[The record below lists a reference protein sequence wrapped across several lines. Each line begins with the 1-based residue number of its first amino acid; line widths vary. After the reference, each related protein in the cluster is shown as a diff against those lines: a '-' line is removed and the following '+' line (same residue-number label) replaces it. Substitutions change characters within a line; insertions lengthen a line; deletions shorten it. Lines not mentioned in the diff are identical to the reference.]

1 MRKKLSIFRFGTPQ
15 PALLNAKF
23 SADQGLAGKVL
34 QSQHSEVINDVQ
46 KDPRFYR
53 RFDLETGFQ
62 TRNMVAI
69 PLVAGKEKVG
79 VLEVLN
85 KAGGEP
91 FQEEDRLLLQSI
103 AEEIAFAIH
112 DAKLF
117 DAKQALT
124 AEIEKMHQFQT
135 KLIQTSHD
143 GIIANDP
150 RGNILIFNEGA

>member
-1 MRKKLSIFRFGTPQ
+1 
-15 PALLNAKF
+15 
-23 SADQGLAGKVL
+23 
-34 QSQHSEVINDVQ
+34 
-46 KDPRFYR
+46 
-53 RFDLETGFQ
+53 
-62 TRNMVAI
+62 MVAI

-124 AEIEKMHQFQT
+124 AEIKKMHQFQT

-150 RGNILIFNEGA
+150 RGNILIFNEGAELILCMEKQYGTSNGHSKWTHLVYCNTDRTSQPQAGASEPGAGGTPHMRAALGSPFL

>member
-1 MRKKLSIFRFGTPQ
+1 
-15 PALLNAKF
+15 
-23 SADQGLAGKVL
+23 
-34 QSQHSEVINDVQ
+34 
-46 KDPRFYR
+46 
-53 RFDLETGFQ
+53 
-62 TRNMVAI
+62 MVAI

-79 VLEVLN
+79 LLEVLN

-143 GIIANDP
+143 GSPGGKSPSAPRKSKNPDP
-150 RGNILIFNEGA
+150 GHTS